1 LLKYILHI
9 LNFEGTQMFNG
20 IIDSTE
26 VPSQRGSSSQSSG
39 GSSYHHRT
47 KEDIVNKR
55 MERRLRENEEYNF

>member
-1 LLKYILHI
+1 
-9 LNFEGTQMFNG
+9 MFNG

-26 VPSQRGSSSQSSG
+26 VPSQRGSSSQSSD
-39 GSSYHHRT
+39 GSSCHHRT

>member
-1 LLKYILHI
+1 
-9 LNFEGTQMFNG
+9 MFNG